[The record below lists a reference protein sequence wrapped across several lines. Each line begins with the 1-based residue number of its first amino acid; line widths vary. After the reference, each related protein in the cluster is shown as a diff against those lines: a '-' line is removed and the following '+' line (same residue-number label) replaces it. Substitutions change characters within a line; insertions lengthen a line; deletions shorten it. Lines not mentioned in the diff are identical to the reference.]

1 MDEMVAKLI
10 EEEKRLRAAEPMI
23 EANGY
28 LSPPID
34 VEALLATGKYIT
46 ADDYRKYRETGI
58 LPDYYKG

>member
-1 MDEMVAKLI
+1 MDEMVKKLI
-10 EEEKRLRAAEPMI
+10 QQEKRLREREQLI
-23 EANGY
+23 DSGGY